1 MTAQQFQAELTDVM
15 EQLHQTFPKT
25 FVATMTIFNISQVWD
40 VHSDRAY
47 CDAAMPILHE
57 CSCLTDDQSLRTKM
71 DILGKQIND
80 VRKGGLVQS
89 GMDGKEVGLA
99 AVKFE

>member
-15 EQLHQTFPKT
+15 VQLHQTFPKT

-47 CDAAMPILHE
+47 CDAAVPILHE

-80 VRKGGLVQS
+80 VRNEREGWAGAGGVGGS
-89 GMDGKEVGLA
+89 DGKEAG
-99 AVKFE
+99 